1 MFTLELYGIYKRS
14 SVLLNCIIL
23 RNKEKL
29 QMKEIIHFIQLF
41 YIDRYTLFV
50 WCYSNPDK

>member
-41 YIDRYTLFV
+41 YIDRYTLLV
-50 WCYSNPDK
+50 WC

>member
-23 RNKEKL
+23 RNK
-29 QMKEIIHFIQLF
+29 
-41 YIDRYTLFV
+41 RYTLLV

>member
-41 YIDRYTLFV
+41 YIDRHTLLV